1 MKGTSAV
8 TTLIGTAWR
17 AAPMT
22 LLWAFTAATVGAV
35 ASAAFPLGF
44 HYMVDGALAHRSGE
58 VTFGVAL
65 VAILFSVATTL
76 TTLSVTGNWT
86 LTDRL
91 NLFVSGRI
99 ALLLSTAPRLEHFE
113 HRELLSEID
122 QLRNDRRSLA
132 AAPRQLLRAWQVVIR
147 GGAIM
152 LLLATVYPPVMLMPL
167 FGLIPALA
175 DRRAGRVQART
186 GDELAPTRRLIGDLF
201 TLATTAE
208 TAKEL
213 RTYGVTDALAARH
226 ATLAEEARRRDVRGA
241 IRAAAWEALGWVGYA
256 AAFVGVIIVLVLR
269 AAHGHTSPGQVV
281 MAVSLMRRA
290 QRQVA
295 GASDTAGSLARAVR
309 TARRLAWLE
318 DYVAEETRA
327 PGRTPVPDRLRTGI
341 RLEGV
346 GFRYPGSDED
356 VLSDLTVDL
365 PAGATVAIVGENGA
379 GKTTLV
385 KLLTGMY
392 RPTDGRILADGAD
405 LAGLSPDEW
414 RARTTAVF
422 QDFVRPNLVAREAVG
437 IGDLPRIEDEAAV
450 RSALAAAGAD
460 GLPSRLA
467 DGLATPL
474 GRWFTGGQELSG
486 GQWQRIALARGLM
499 RADPLLTVL
508 DEPTAA
514 MDPAAEAEL
523 FTRFAALARAGR
535 RAGGITLLVSH
546 RFSTARTADL
556 IIVLQDGRITEAG
569 DHETLLARGGGY
581 AELFTLQ
588 AKAYEPG

>member
-1 MKGTSAV
+1 MKGTSAL

-22 LLWAFTAATVGAV
+22 LLWAFAAATAGAV
-35 ASAAFPLGF
+35 ASATFPLGF
-44 HYMVDGALAHRSGE
+44 HYMVDGALAHRSDE
-58 VTFGVAL
+58 ITFGVAV
-65 VAILFSVATTL
+65 VAILFTVATTL

-91 NLFVSGRI
+91 NLFVSERV

-113 HRELLSEID
+113 RKELLSEVD
-122 QLRNDRRSLA
+122 QLRDDRRSLA
-132 AAPRQLLRAWQVVIR
+132 AAPRQLLRAWQVAIR
-147 GGAIM
+147 GGVIM
-152 LLLATVYPPVMLMPL
+152 LLLATVYPPVMLVPL

-175 DRRAGRVQART
+175 DRRAGRVQARA
-186 GDELAPTRRLIGDLF
+186 GDELAPVRRLIGDLF

-226 ATLAEEARRRDVRGA
+226 AALTEDARRRDVRGA
-241 IRAAAWEALGWVGYA
+241 IRGAAWEALGWTGYA
-256 AAFVGVIIVLVLR
+256 VAFVGVIIVLVLR

-290 QRQVA
+290 QRQIA
-295 GASDTAGSLARAVR
+295 GASDTAGSLATAVR
-309 TARRLAWLE
+309 TARRLVWLE
-318 DYVAEETRA
+318 DYVEKETRMPA
-327 PGRTPVPDRLRTGI
+327 AAPVPDRLRTGL

-346 GFRYPGSDED
+346 GFRYAGAAED
-356 VLSDLTVDL
+356 VLQDLTVDL

-392 RPTDGRILADGAD
+392 RPTAGRILVDGAD
-405 LAGLSPDEW
+405 LAGISPDRW
-414 RARTTAVF
+414 RTRTTAVF
-422 QDFVRPNLVAREAVG
+422 QDFVRPNLIAREAVG

-450 RSALAAAGAD
+450 GAALATAGAED
-460 GLPSRLA
+460 LPARLPQ
-467 DGLATPL
+467 GLATPL
-474 GRWFTGGQELSG
+474 GRWFTGGKELSG

-499 RADPLLTVL
+499 RTDPLLTVL
-508 DEPTAA
+508 DEPTASL
-514 MDPAAEAEL
+514 DPAAEAEL
-523 FTRFAALARAGR
+523 FTRFAELSRSGR
-535 RAGGITLLVSH
+535 RAGGVTLLISH

-556 IIVLQDGRITEAG
+556 IIVLAGGRITEVG

-588 AKAYEPG
+588 AKAYETG